1 MHAGS
6 KALISGLTTSALVA
20 GAWLAVPTAAFAGVS
35 SGAPVVINEVYGGGG
50 NAGSTYKQDFIE
62 LYNKGNAAVNLAG
75 WSVQYASATGTS
87 YATTALTGTLPA
99 GTHYVV
105 REAQGSGGT
114 TDVTSDV
121 TGTIA
126 LSGTAGKVALVNST
140 TALTCAADC
149 DGNAAVVDFVG
160 FGTTANDFAG
170 TGPAPAPSNTNS
182 VSRNAN
188 HDNTANNAADFTAG
202 APSPVACASAC
213 TTPPPPPTAVEKTI
227 AEIQGPGATSPLAG
241 STVTTKGIVT
251 AAYPTGGFKGYYIQT
266 PGTGGPV
273 DPATDTTSDGVFV
286 FQSTG
291 AFPAAVQV
299 GKYLQVTGS
308 VTEFFGETEINVAAA
323 DVVDLGAPPAP
334 VTAATTS
341 GWPTTD
347 AARES
352 LEGMLYRP
360 TGDYTVT
367 NTFGTNQ
374 YGEVGLASGTKPLI
388 QRTEVEKPGPAS
400 SSPTEADNAARAV
413 TLDDGSSI
421 NFLATSNGVLVNG
434 NLTPP
439 YISQTAPVRVGEPA
453 TFTSDVVVD
462 YRNNAWKFQ
471 PTAPVIGPDNTNSP
485 VTFTNTRTAAPNAG
499 YIGNADLKVASFNV
513 LNFFTTLGADTPG
526 CIPYKDRDGN
536 GSTVSGGCDPR
547 GAWDADDFARQQAKI
562 VKAINALGADVVGLM
577 EVENSA
583 RLGEP
588 TDEALNH
595 LVAALNADAGS
606 DVWAANPSSAELPPV
621 DQMDVINSAIIY
633 KPAKVQR
640 VGASRALGTLSSSG
654 GAFDNAREPLA
665 QIFHPV
671 AGGGNFLFVVN
682 HFKSKGSAGPWPGD
696 ADTGDGQGSS
706 TESRVRQA
714 TALRDWVPTVQAG
727 TKAVVM
733 VGDYNSYSQEDPLQ
747 VLYSAGYTDA
757 EHQFNH
763 GKYSYSF
770 SGLSGSLDH
779 VLMNADALKRA
790 TGADI
795 WNINS
800 PESVALQYSRWNYEA
815 TDFFQADPYASS
827 DHDPVV
833 LGLTAAA
840 PTKTV
845 QVLGINDFHGRI
857 QSNGVEAGA
866 GVLAGAVKQLR
877 GQYPDTVF
885 AAAGDLIGASTFE
898 SFIQHDKP
906 TLDALNAAGL
916 EVSAV
921 GNHEFDQG
929 YNDLVNRV
937 MAPYNADTNPYGG
950 AAWQYLGDN
959 VRHAD
964 DHSAALPETWIKDFS
979 GVKVGFI
986 GAVTDHL
993 NELVSPAGIAGLEI
1007 ESPVVAAN
1015 RDADKLKAQGADI
1028 VVLLVHEG
1036 ADTTALSSATDPA
1049 TDFGKIVTG
1058 ANDNIDAIVSGH
1070 THLAYNHSVTVPDWV
1085 AQGRP
1090 VTTRPVVSAGQYG
1103 YNLDQ
1108 LLFTV
1113 DSDTDKVVGLQ
1124 QNILPLVKTPAYP
1137 TDAAT
1142 QAIVD
1147 KAVSDAAVLGAKP
1160 LGQIT
1165 GPFNRA
1171 KTSAGAENRGGESTL
1186 GNLVAEVQQTAT
1198 EGATTGSAQ
1207 IAFMNPGG
1215 LRADMVGSSSSYP
1228 TTLTYKQAAN
1238 VQPFANTLVNLKLTG
1253 AQLKTA
1259 LEQQWQPAGS
1269 SRPFLR
1275 LGISEGF
1282 TYTYDPRAAAG
1293 SRITAMWLNGTAI
1306 DPAASYSVTVNSFLA
1321 AGGDNF
1327 GVFAQGTN
1335 KKDTGQ
1341 TDLQAMVDY
1350 MDKHTPV
1357 SPDYT
1362 QRSVGV
1368 MFPAGAPASYLPGDQ
1383 VSFDLSSLAF
1393 TTAADRKDSS
1403 VSVKLGNTDLGTFAV
1418 DNTVGTAV
1426 TDEYGTASVSFTL
1439 PAGVPAGQQNLTV
1452 TGAQTGTTTTV
1463 PITIDQLVTTT
1474 TTLSASAPSQFYGT
1488 ANPATLTAT
1497 VARSDGGSPAG
1508 DVRFETSTGTVLAT
1522 VPVSSG
1528 TASYQVPANTPAGTL
1543 QITATFVPSA
1553 TRGVVGSTS
1562 SALTFTVNKAVSTTA
1577 LAASAASQ
1585 TYGTTS
1591 PATLTATVTQN
1602 DGSSPAGDVRFE
1614 TSTGTVLA
1622 TVPVT
1627 SGTASYQVPATTPA
1641 GTLQIT
1647 ASFVPADSS
1656 NVAGSAS
1663 SALAFTVNKAVSTTG
1678 LTAIGGKVKGSTTKY
1693 QVAMTATVS
1702 LNTGKPAVGTVAF
1715 YLNGVLAGQAQV
1727 GADGKASFTASAAKG
1742 SVQVRAQF
1750 TPADTANHAGSTSPT
1765 LTVLVK

>member
-1 MHAGS
+1 M
-6 KALISGLTTSALVA
+6 
-20 GAWLAVPTAAFAGVS
+20 
-35 SGAPVVINEVYGGGG
+35 
-50 NAGSTYKQDFIE
+50 
-62 LYNKGNAAVNLAG
+62 
-75 WSVQYASATGTS
+75 
-87 YATTALTGTLPA
+87 
-99 GTHYVV
+99 
-105 REAQGSGGT
+105 
-114 TDVTSDV
+114 
-121 TGTIA
+121 
-126 LSGTAGKVALVNST
+126 
-140 TALTCAADC
+140 
-149 DGNAAVVDFVG
+149 
-160 FGTTANDFAG
+160 
-170 TGPAPAPSNTNS
+170 
-182 VSRNAN
+182 
-188 HDNTANNAADFTAG
+188 
-202 APSPVACASAC
+202 
-213 TTPPPPPTAVEKTI
+213 
-227 AEIQGPGATSPLAG
+227 G
-241 STVTTKGIVT
+241 STVTTTGIVT
-251 AAYPTGGFKGYYIQT
+251 AAYPDGGFKGYYLQT
-266 PGTGGPV
+266 PGTGGAL
-273 DPATDTTSDGVFV
+273 DLTSHTASDGIFV

-291 AFPAAVQV
+291 ALPAAVQV

-308 VTEFFGETEINVAAA
+308 VSEFFGLTELSVAAA
-323 DVVDLGAPPAP
+323 DVTDLGTPPAA

-341 GWPTTD
+341 SWPTTD

-360 TGDYTVT
+360 TGNYTVT
-367 NTFGTNQ
+367 NTFTTNQ
-374 YGEVGLASGTKPLI
+374 FGEVGLASGTKPLI
-388 QRTEVEKPGPAS
+388 QRTEVERPGPAS
-400 SSPTEADNAARAV
+400 ASATEADNAARAV

-421 NFLATSNGVLVNG
+421 NFLATSGGLLVNG

-439 YISQTAPVRVGEPA
+439 YISQTAPVRVGEPVA
-453 TFTSDVVVD
+453 FNSDVVVD
-462 YRNNAWKFQ
+462 FRNNVWKFQ
-471 PTAPVIGPDNTNSP
+471 PTSTVVGPDNTASP
-485 VTFTNTRTAAPNAG
+485 VSFGNTRTSAPDSA
-499 YIGNADLKVASFNV
+499 YIGTADLKVASFNV
-513 LNFFTTLGADTPG
+513 LNYFTTLGTDNSSCVPF
-526 CIPYKDRDGN
+526 KDRDGD
-536 GSTVSGGCDPR
+536 GSSVSGGCDQR
-547 GAWDADDFARQQAKI
+547 GAWDSADFARQEAKI
-562 VKAINALGADVVGLM
+562 VKAINALDADVVGLM
-577 EVENSA
+577 EIENSA
-583 RLGEP
+583 RLGEA

-595 LVAALNADAGS
+595 LVSALNADAGAGT
-606 DVWAANPSSAELPPV
+606 WAANPSSAELPPV
-621 DQMDVINSAIIY
+621 ADMDVINSAIIY
-633 KPAKVQR
+633 KPAKVAR
-640 VGASRALGTLSSSG
+640 VGASRALGTQSASG
-654 GAFDNAREPLA
+654 GAFDNAREPLG
-665 QIFHPV
+665 QVFHPV
-671 AGGGNFLFVVN
+671 AGGDDFLFVVN

-706 TESRVRQA
+706 NESRVRQA
-714 TALRDWVPTVQAG
+714 TALRDWVPTVQGAA
-727 TKAVVM
+727 KAVVM
-733 VGDYNSYSQEDPLQ
+733 VGDYNSYAQEDPLQ
-747 VLYSAGYTDA
+747 VLYDAGYTDA

-763 GKYSYSF
+763 GEYSYSF

-779 VLMNADALKRA
+779 VLMNAAALKRA

-800 PESVALQYSRWNYEA
+800 PESVALEYSRWNYTA
-815 TDFFQADPYASS
+815 TDFYQADPYASS

-833 LGLTAAA
+833 VGLTASA

-857 QSNGVEAGA
+857 QANGVEAGA

-906 TLDALNAAGL
+906 TLDALNSAGL

-964 DHSAALPETWIKDFS
+964 DHSAALPETWIKDFG
-979 GVKVGFI
+979 GVQVGFI
-986 GAVTDHL
+986 GAVTDQL
-993 NELVSPAGIAGLEI
+993 DQLVSPAGIAGLQI

-1028 VVLLVHEG
+1028 VILLVHEG
-1036 ADTTALSSATDPA
+1036 ADTTALSSATDPS
-1049 TDFGKIVTG
+1049 TPFGKIVNG
-1058 ANDNIDAIVSGH
+1058 VNDNIDAIVSGH
-1070 THLAYNHSVTVPDWV
+1070 THLAYNHSVTVPGWV
-1085 AQGRP
+1085 AEGRP

-1113 DSDTDKVVGLQ
+1113 DDSDKVVGLQ

-1137 TDAAT
+1137 TDSAT

-1147 KAVSDAAVLGAKP
+1147 KAVADAAVLGAQP

-1171 KTSAGAENRGGESTL
+1171 KLSTGAENRGGESTL

-1198 EGATTGSAQ
+1198 ESATTGSAQ

-1215 LRADMVGSSSSYP
+1215 LRADMVGSSSTYP
-1228 TTLTYKQAAN
+1228 NTLTYKQAAN
-1238 VQPFANTLVNLKLTG
+1238 VQPFANTLVNMKLTG
-1253 AQLKTA
+1253 AQIKAA
-1259 LEQQWQPAGS
+1259 LEQQWQPAGAA
-1269 SRPFLR
+1269 RPFLR
-1275 LGISEGF
+1275 LGISQGF
-1282 TYTYDPRAAAG
+1282 TYTYDPQAAAG

-1306 DPAASYSVTVNSFLA
+1306 DSAASYSVTVNSFLA

-1327 GVFAQGTN
+1327 GAFALGVN

-1341 TDLQAMVDY
+1341 TDLQAMVEY
-1350 MDKHTPV
+1350 MNSHTPV

-1368 MFPAGAPASYLPGDQ
+1368 RFPAGAPASYLPGDQ
-1383 VSFDLSSLAF
+1383 VNFNLSSLAF
-1393 TTAADRKDSS
+1393 STAPDLKDSS
-1403 VSVKLGNTDLGTFAV
+1403 VTVKLGATDLGSFAV
-1418 DNTVGTAV
+1418 DNTVGTAI
-1426 TDEYGTASVSFTL
+1426 TDEIGTASVSFTL
-1439 PAGVPAGQQNLTV
+1439 PTGLPTGSQNLTV
-1452 TGAQTGTTTTV
+1452 TGGQTGTTTTV
-1463 PITIDQLVTTT
+1463 PITIDALVTTT
-1474 TTLSASAPSQFYGT
+1474 TTLSASASSQFYGT

-1497 VARSDGGSPAG
+1497 VATSDGSAPAG
-1508 DVRFETSTGTVLAT
+1508 SVRFEAGGTVLAT
-1522 VPVSSG
+1522 VAVSAG
-1528 TASYQVPANTPAGTL
+1528 KATYQVPANTPAGTL

-1602 DGSSPAGDVRFE
+1602 DGSSPAGNVRFE

-1622 TVPVT
+1622 TVAV
-1627 SGTASYQVPATTPA
+1627 SAGKASYQVPATTPA

-1647 ASFVPADSS
+1647 ATFVPS
-1656 NVAGSAS
+1656 VPEGVIGSTS
-1663 SALAFTVNKAVSTTG
+1663 SAVTFTVNKAVSTTG
-1678 LTAIGGKVKGSTTKY
+1678 LTATASKVKGKY
-1693 QVAMTATVS
+1693 EARMTATVS

-1715 YLNGVLAGQAQV
+1715 FINGVMVAQAPV
-1727 GADGKASFTASAAKG
+1727 GADGKASV
-1742 SVQVRAQF
+1742 SVSVPKDRLQVRAQF
-1750 TPADTANHAGSTSPT
+1750 TPTDAANHLGSTSPT
-1765 LTVLVK
+1765 LTLNVA

>member
-1 MHAGS
+1 
-6 KALISGLTTSALVA
+6 
-20 GAWLAVPTAAFAGVS
+20 
-35 SGAPVVINEVYGGGG
+35 
-50 NAGSTYKQDFIE
+50 
-62 LYNKGNAAVNLAG
+62 
-75 WSVQYASATGTS
+75 
-87 YATTALTGTLPA
+87 
-99 GTHYVV
+99 
-105 REAQGSGGT
+105 
-114 TDVTSDV
+114 
-121 TGTIA
+121 
-126 LSGTAGKVALVNST
+126 
-140 TALTCAADC
+140 
-149 DGNAAVVDFVG
+149 
-160 FGTTANDFAG
+160 
-170 TGPAPAPSNTNS
+170 
-182 VSRNAN
+182 
-188 HDNTANNAADFTAG
+188 
-202 APSPVACASAC
+202 
-213 TTPPPPPTAVEKTI
+213 
-227 AEIQGPGATSPLAG
+227 
-241 STVTTKGIVT
+241 
-251 AAYPTGGFKGYYIQT
+251 
-266 PGTGGPV
+266 
-273 DPATDTTSDGVFV
+273 
-286 FQSTG
+286 
-291 AFPAAVQV
+291 
-299 GKYLQVTGS
+299 
-308 VTEFFGETEINVAAA
+308 
-323 DVVDLGAPPAP
+323 
-334 VTAATTS
+334 
-341 GWPTTD
+341 
-347 AARES
+347 
-352 LEGMLYRP
+352 
-360 TGDYTVT
+360 
-367 NTFGTNQ
+367 
-374 YGEVGLASGTKPLI
+374 
-388 QRTEVEKPGPAS
+388 
-400 SSPTEADNAARAV
+400 
-413 TLDDGSSI
+413 
-421 NFLATSNGVLVNG
+421 
-434 NLTPP
+434 
-439 YISQTAPVRVGEPA
+439 
-453 TFTSDVVVD
+453 
-462 YRNNAWKFQ
+462 
-471 PTAPVIGPDNTNSP
+471 
-485 VTFTNTRTAAPNAG
+485 
-499 YIGNADLKVASFNV
+499 
-513 LNFFTTLGADTPG
+513 
-526 CIPYKDRDGN
+526 
-536 GSTVSGGCDPR
+536 
-547 GAWDADDFARQQAKI
+547 
-562 VKAINALGADVVGLM
+562 M

-588 TDEALNH
+588 TDEALNT

-606 DVWAANPSSAELPPV
+606 TVWAANPSSAELPPV

-633 KPAKVQR
+633 KPAKVSR
-640 VGASRALGTLSSSG
+640 VGASRALGTQSTTG

-665 QIFHPV
+665 QVFHPV
-671 AGGGNFLFVVN
+671 AGGDDFLFVVN

-714 TALRDWVPTVQAG
+714 TALRDWIPTVQADTG

-733 VGDYNSYSQEDPLQ
+733 VGDYNSYAQEDPLQ

-763 GKYSYSF
+763 GEYSYSF

-779 VLMNADALKRA
+779 VLMNAAALKRA

-800 PESVALQYSRWNYEA
+800 PESVALEYSRWNYTA
-815 TDFFQADPYASS
+815 TDFYQADPYASS

-833 LGLTAAA
+833 VGLSATA

-857 QSNGVEAGA
+857 QANGVEAGA

-964 DHSAALPETWIKDFS
+964 DHSPALPETWTKDFD

-993 NELVSPAGIAGLEI
+993 NELVSPAGIAGLQI

-1036 ADTTALSSATDPA
+1036 AETTALSSATDPN

-1070 THLAYNHSVTVPDWV
+1070 THLAYNHSVTVPGWV
-1085 AQGRP
+1085 AAGRP

-1113 DSDTDKVVGLQ
+1113 DPDTDKVVGLQ

-1147 KAVSDAAVLGAKP
+1147 KAVADAAVLGAQP

-1186 GNLVAEVQQTAT
+1186 GNLVAEVQKTAT
-1198 EGATTGSAQ
+1198 SSATTGSAQ

-1215 LRADMVGSSSSYP
+1215 LRADMVGSSSTYP
-1228 TTLTYKQAAN
+1228 NTLTYKQAAN
-1238 VQPFANTLVNLKLTG
+1238 VQPFANTLVNMKLTG
-1253 AQLKTA
+1253 AQIKTA

-1275 LGISEGF
+1275 LGISKGF

-1327 GVFAQGTN
+1327 FVLAQGTN

-1350 MDKHTPV
+1350 MNSHTPV

-1383 VSFDLSSLAF
+1383 VNFDLSSLAF
-1393 TTAADRKDSS
+1393 STAPDLKDSS
-1403 VSVKLGNTDLGTFAV
+1403 VSVSLGNTQLGTFAV
-1418 DNTVGTAV
+1418 DNTLGTAI

-1439 PAGVPAGQQNLTV
+1439 PTGLPTGQQKLTV

-1463 PITIDQLVTTT
+1463 PITVDPLVTTT
-1474 TTLSASAPSQFYGT
+1474 TVLSASAASQTYGT
-1488 ANPATLTAT
+1488 ASPATLTAT
-1497 VARSDGGSPAG
+1497 VATSDGSAPAG
-1508 DVRFETSTGTVLAT
+1508 SVRFQTTGGTVLAT
-1522 VPVSSG
+1522 VPVSAG
-1528 TASYQVPANTPAGTL
+1528 KATYQVPATTPAGTL

-1562 SALTFTVNKAVSTTA
+1562 AAVT
-1577 LAASAASQ
+1577 
-1585 TYGTTS
+1585 
-1591 PATLTATVTQN
+1591 
-1602 DGSSPAGDVRFE
+1602 
-1614 TSTGTVLA
+1614 
-1622 TVPVT
+1622 
-1627 SGTASYQVPATTPA
+1627 
-1641 GTLQIT
+1641 
-1647 ASFVPADSS
+1647 
-1656 NVAGSAS
+1656 
-1663 SALAFTVNKAVSTTG
+1663 FTVNKAVSTTG
-1678 LTAIGGKVKGSTTKY
+1678 LTATSDHVHGNQYSVS
-1693 QVAMTATVS
+1693 MTATVS
-1702 LNTGKPAVGTVAF
+1702 LNNGKVAVGSVAF
-1715 YLNGVLAGQAQV
+1715 YLNGTMVGQAPV
-1727 GADGKASFTASAAKG
+1727 GSNGVASITVSAAKG
-1742 SVQVRAQF
+1742 KGQQVRAQF
-1750 TPADTANHAGSTSPT
+1750 TPADAANHLGSTSPT
-1765 LTVLVK
+1765 LTIDVK

>member
-1 MHAGS
+1 MRAGN

-20 GAWLAVPTAAFAGVS
+20 GAWLAVPTAAWAGAS
-35 SGAPVVINEVYGGGG
+35 AGAPVVINEVYGGGG
-50 NAGSTYKQDFIE
+50 NTGATYKQDFIE
-62 LYNKGNAAVNLAG
+62 LYNKSNSAVNLAG

-87 YATTALTGTLPA
+87 WATTALTGTLPA
-99 GTHYVV
+99 GSHYVV
-105 REAQGSGGT
+105 REAQGAGGT
-114 TDVTSDV
+114 TDVPSDV

-126 LSGTAGKVALVNST
+126 MSGTAGKVALVNST
-140 TALTCAADC
+140 SALTCGADC

-170 TGPAPAPSNTNS
+170 TGPTPAPSNTNS
-182 VSRNAN
+182 VSRNAS

-202 APSPVACASAC
+202 APSPVACGTAC
-213 TTPPPPPTAVEKTI
+213 TTVTPPPPTTDKTI
-227 AEIQGPGATSPLAG
+227 AEIQGPGAASPLVN
-241 STVTTKGIVT
+241 STVTTKGVVT

-273 DPATDTTSDGVFV
+273 DPATDTTSDGIFV

-291 AFPAAVQV
+291 AFPAAVQI
-299 GKYLQVTGS
+299 GKYVQVTGS
-308 VTEFFGETEINVAAA
+308 VTEFFGMTELNVAAA

-360 TGDYTVT
+360 TGAFTVT
-367 NTFGTNQ
+367 NTFTTNQ
-374 YGEVGLASGTKPLI
+374 FGEVGLASGTKPLI

-400 SSPTEADNAARAV
+400 SSATQADNAARAV

-421 NFLATSNGVLVNG
+421 NFLATSGGVLVNG

-439 YISQTAPVRVGEPA
+439 YISQSAPVRVGEPV
-453 TFTSDVVVD
+453 TFTSDVIVD
-462 YRNNAWKFQ
+462 WRNSAWKFQ
-471 PTAPVIGPDNTNSP
+471 PTTTVTGPDNANSP
-485 VTFTNTRTAAPNAG
+485 ATFANTRTAAPDEAL
-499 YIGNADLKVASFNV
+499 IGKADLKLASFNV
-513 LNFFTTLGADTPG
+513 LNYFTTLGTDSSSCTAF
-526 CIPYKDRDGN
+526 KDRDGD
-536 GSTVSGGCDPR
+536 GSTVSGGCDQR
-547 GAWDADDFARQQAKI
+547 GAWDSADFGRQQAKI
-562 VKAINALGADVVGLM
+562 VKAINALDADVIGLM
-577 EVENSA
+577 EIENSA
-583 RLGEP
+583 RLGE
-588 TDEALNH
+588 TADEALNS
-595 LVAALNADAGS
+595 LVAALNADAGAGT
-606 DVWAANPSSAELPPV
+606 WAANPSSAELPPV
-621 DQMDVINSAIIY
+621 SEMDVITNAIIY
-633 KPAKVQR
+633 KPAAVQR
-640 VGASRALGTLSSSG
+640 VGASRALGTQSASG
-654 GAFDNAREPLA
+654 GAFDNAREPVA
-665 QIFHPV
+665 QVFHPV
-671 AGGGNFLFVVN
+671 AGGDNFLFVVN

-696 ADTGDGQGSS
+696 ADSGDGQGSS
-706 TESRVRQA
+706 NESRVRQA

-733 VGDYNSYSQEDPLQ
+733 VGDYNAYAKEDPLQ
-747 VLYSAGYTDA
+747 VLYDAGYTDV
-757 EHQFNH
+757 EQQYNH
-763 GKYSYSF
+763 GEYSYSF

-779 VLMNADALKRA
+779 ILVNSSALKRS

-800 PESVALQYSRWNYEA
+800 GESIALEYSRWNYHA
-815 TDFFQADPYASS
+815 TDFYQADPYASS

-833 LGLTAAA
+833 LGLTASA

-857 QSNGVEAGA
+857 QANGVEAGA

-877 GQYPDTVF
+877 TQYPDTVF

-906 TLDALNAAGL
+906 TLDALNSAGL

-929 YNDLVNRV
+929 YDDLINRV
-937 MAPYNADTNPYGG
+937 MAPYNAETNPYGG
-950 AAWQYLGDN
+950 AAWEYLGAN
-959 VRHAD
+959 VRHAE
-964 DHSAALPETWIKDFS
+964 DHSAALPETWIKDLG
-979 GVKVGFI
+979 GVQVGFI

-993 NELVSPAGIAGLEI
+993 SELVSPAGIAGLEI

-1015 RDADKLKAQGADI
+1015 RHANELKAQGADI

-1036 ADTTALSSATDPA
+1036 AETTALSSATDPK

-1058 ANDNIDAIVSGH
+1058 VNDNVDAIVSGH
-1070 THLAYNHSVTVPDWV
+1070 THLAYNHSVTVPGWV
-1085 AQGRP
+1085 ADGRP

-1113 DSDTDKVVGLQ
+1113 DSDTEKVVGLQ

-1137 TDAAT
+1137 TDAPT
-1142 QAIVD
+1142 QAIVN
-1147 KAVSDAAVLGAKP
+1147 KAVADAAVLGAQP

-1171 KTSAGAENRGGESTL
+1171 KTSTGGENRGGESTL

-1198 EGATTGSAQ
+1198 ESATTGSAQ

-1215 LRADMVGSSSSYP
+1215 LRADMVGSSSTYP

-1238 VQPFANTLVNLKLTG
+1238 VQPFANTLVNMKLTG

-1327 GVFAQGTN
+1327 GVFAQGVN

-1350 MDKHTPV
+1350 MDAHTPV

-1368 MFPAGAPASYLPGDQ
+1368 MFPAGAPASYYPGDT
-1383 VSFDLSSLAF
+1383 VSFTLSSLAF
-1393 TTAADRKDSS
+1393 STAADRKDTS
-1403 VSVKLGNTDLGTFAV
+1403 VTVSLGSTDLGTFAV
-1418 DNTVGTAV
+1418 DNTLGTAV
-1426 TDEYGTASVSFTL
+1426 TDEYGTATVSFTL

-1463 PITIDQLVTTT
+1463 PVTVNQLVTTT
-1474 TTLSASAPSQFYGT
+1474 TALTASAASQTYGT
-1488 ANPATLTAT
+1488 STPATLTAT
-1497 VARSDGGSPAG
+1497 VAQSDGGAPSG
-1508 DVRFETSTGTVLAT
+1508 SVRFETSGGTVLAT

-1528 TASYQVPANTPAGTL
+1528 TASYQVPATTPAGTL
-1543 QITATFVPSA
+1543 QVTATFVPDA
-1553 TRGVVGSTS
+1553 AKGVVGSTS
-1562 SALTFTVNKAVSTTA
+1562 SAV
-1577 LAASAASQ
+1577 Q
-1585 TYGTTS
+1585 
-1591 PATLTATVTQN
+1591 
-1602 DGSSPAGDVRFE
+1602 
-1614 TSTGTVLA
+1614 
-1622 TVPVT
+1622 
-1627 SGTASYQVPATTPA
+1627 
-1641 GTLQIT
+1641 
-1647 ASFVPADSS
+1647 
-1656 NVAGSAS
+1656 
-1663 SALAFTVNKAVSTTG
+1663 FTVNKAVSTTG
-1678 LTAIGGKVKGSTTKY
+1678 LTASSAKLKGNKY
-1693 QVAMTATVS
+1693 EVSMTAAVS
-1702 LNTGKPAVGTVAF
+1702 LNTGKPAVGSVAF
-1715 YLNGVLAGQAQV
+1715 YLNGALVAQAQV
-1727 GADGKASFTASAAKG
+1727 GANGTASTTVPASKG
-1742 SVQVRAQF
+1742 QAQVRAQF
-1750 TPADTANHAGSTSPT
+1750 TPADPANHLGSTSPT
-1765 LTVLVK
+1765 VTVNVK

>member
-1 MHAGS
+1 MRARN

-20 GAWLAVPTAAFAGVS
+20 GTWLAVPTSAWAGAS
-35 SGAPVVINEVYGGGG
+35 SSAPVVINEVYGGGG
-50 NAGSTYKQDFIE
+50 NTGATYKQDFVE
-62 LYNKGNAAVNLAG
+62 LYNRSASAVNLAG

-87 YATTALTGTLPA
+87 WASTALTGTLPA
-99 GTHYVV
+99 GGSYVV
-105 REAQGSGGT
+105 RESQGAGGT
-114 TDVTSDV
+114 TDVPSDV

-126 LSGTAGKVALVNST
+126 MSGTAGKVALVNST
-140 TALTCAADC
+140 SALSCGADC

-170 TGPAPAPSNTNS
+170 TGPTPAPSNTNS
-182 VSRNAN
+182 VSRNAS

-202 APSPVACASAC
+202 APSPVACGSAC
-213 TTPPPPPTAVEKTI
+213 TTVTPPPTTEKTI
-227 AEIQGPGATSPLAG
+227 AEIQGPGATSPLVG

-273 DPATDTTSDGVFV
+273 DPATDTTSDGIFV
-286 FQSTG
+286 FQS
-291 AFPAAVQV
+291 ADALPAAVQI
-299 GKYLQVTGS
+299 GKYLQVTGAVS
-308 VTEFFGETEINVAAA
+308 EFFGMTELSVAAA
-323 DVVDLGAPPAP
+323 DVTDLGTPPAA

-341 GWPTTD
+341 SWPKTD
-347 AARES
+347 AQRES

-360 TGDYTVT
+360 TGSYTVT
-367 NTFGTNQ
+367 NTFTTNQ
-374 YGEVGLASGTKPLI
+374 FGEVGLASGTKPLI
-388 QRTEVEKPGPAS
+388 QRTEVEKPGPAAS
-400 SSPTEADNAARAV
+400 SATEADNAARAV
-413 TLDDGSSI
+413 TLDDGSST
-421 NFLATSNGVLVNG
+421 NFLATSGGLLVNG

-439 YISQTAPVRVGEPA
+439 YVSQTAPVRVGEPVA
-453 TFTSDVVVD
+453 FNSDVIVD
-462 YRNNAWKFQ
+462 FRNNVWKFQ
-471 PTAPVIGPDNTNSP
+471 PTSTVVGPANSTSP
-485 VTFTNTRTAAPNAG
+485 VSFGNTRTTAPDSAF
-499 YIGNADLKVASFNV
+499 IGTADLKVASFNV
-513 LNFFTTLGADTPG
+513 LNYFTTLGTDSSSCAAF
-526 CIPYKDRDGN
+526 KDRDGD
-536 GSTVSGGCDPR
+536 GSTVSGGCDQR
-547 GAWDADDFARQQAKI
+547 GAWDSADFARQEAKI

-577 EVENSA
+577 EIENSA
-583 RLGEP
+583 RLGEA

-606 DVWAANPSSAELPPV
+606 NVWAANPSSAELPSV

-633 KPAKVQR
+633 KPAAVQR
-640 VGASRALGTLSSSG
+640 VGASRALGTQSSAG

-665 QIFHPV
+665 QVFHPV
-671 AGGGNFLFVVN
+671 AGGDDFLFVVN

-706 TESRVRQA
+706 NESRVRQA
-714 TALRDWVPTVQAG
+714 TALRDWIPTVQG
-727 TKAVVM
+727 STKAVVM
-733 VGDYNSYSQEDPLQ
+733 VGDYNSYGKEDPLQ
-747 VLYSAGYTDA
+747 VLFDAGYTDV
-757 EHQFNH
+757 EQQFNH
-763 GKYSYSF
+763 GEYSYSF

-779 VLMNADALKRA
+779 ILVNSSALKRA

-800 PESVALQYSRWNYEA
+800 GESIALEYSRWNYHA
-815 TDFFQADPYASS
+815 TDFYQPDPYASS

-833 LGLTAAA
+833 LGLTANA
-840 PTKTV
+840 PTQTV

-857 QSNGVEAGA
+857 QANGVEAGA

-898 SFIQHDKP
+898 SFIAHDKP
-906 TLDALNAAGL
+906 TLDALNSAGL

-950 AAWQYLGDN
+950 AAWQYLGAN

-964 DHSAALPETWIKDFS
+964 DHSAALPETWIKDFG
-979 GVKVGFI
+979 GVQVGFI

-993 NELVSPAGIAGLEI
+993 GELVSPAGIAGLEI

-1015 RDADKLKAQGADI
+1015 RHANELKAQGADI

-1036 ADTTALSSATDPA
+1036 AETTALSAATDPA

-1058 ANDNIDAIVSGH
+1058 VNDNIDAIVSGH
-1070 THLAYNHSVTVPDWV
+1070 THLSYNHSVTVPGWV

-1113 DSDTDKVVGLQ
+1113 DPDTDKVVGLQ

-1137 TDAAT
+1137 TDAPT

-1147 KAVSDAAVLGAKP
+1147 KAVADAAVLGAQP

-1165 GPFNRA
+1165 APFNRA

-1186 GNLVAEVQQTAT
+1186 GNLVAEVQKTAT
-1198 EGATTGSAQ
+1198 ASATTGSAQ

-1215 LRADMVGSSSSYP
+1215 LRADMLGSSSTYP

-1238 VQPFANTLVNLKLTG
+1238 VQPFANTLVNEKLTG
-1253 AQLKTA
+1253 AQIKAA

-1269 SRPFLR
+1269 ARPFLR
-1275 LGISEGF
+1275 LGISKGF

-1293 SRITAMWLNGTAI
+1293 NRITAMWLNGTPI

-1327 GVFAQGTN
+1327 GALGQGTN

-1350 MDKHTPV
+1350 MNSHTPV

-1368 MFPAGAPASYLPGDQ
+1368 MFPAGAPASYYPGEQ
-1383 VSFDLSSLAF
+1383 VSFNLSSLAF
-1393 TTAADRKDSS
+1393 STAADLKDSS
-1403 VSVKLGNTDLGTFAV
+1403 VKVSLGSTPLGTFGV
-1418 DNTVGTAV
+1418 DNALDTVI
-1426 TDEYGTASVSFTL
+1426 TDEHGTASVSFIL
-1439 PAGVPAGQQNLTV
+1439 PNGLPTGLQNLTV
-1452 TGAQTGTTTTV
+1452 TGDLTGTTTTV
-1463 PITIDQLVTTT
+1463 PITINPLVTST
-1474 TTLSASAPSQFYGT
+1474 TTLTASPASQTYGT
-1488 ANPATLTAT
+1488 SSPATLTAT
-1497 VARSDGGSPAG
+1497 VATSDGSSPAG
-1508 DVRFETSTGTVLAT
+1508 SVRFETSTGTVLAT

-1528 TASYQVPANTPAGTL
+1528 KAAYQVPASTPAGTL

-1562 SALTFTVNKAVSTTA
+1562 SV
-1577 LAASAASQ
+1577 
-1585 TYGTTS
+1585 
-1591 PATLTATVTQN
+1591 
-1602 DGSSPAGDVRFE
+1602 
-1614 TSTGTVLA
+1614 
-1622 TVPVT
+1622 
-1627 SGTASYQVPATTPA
+1627 
-1641 GTLQIT
+1641 
-1647 ASFVPADSS
+1647 
-1656 NVAGSAS
+1656 
-1663 SALAFTVNKAVSTTG
+1663 LAFTVNKAVSTTG
-1678 LTAIGGKVKGSTTKY
+1678 LTATSSKVKGKY
-1693 QVAMTATVS
+1693 EARMTATVS

-1715 YLNGVLAGQAQV
+1715 YINGVMVAQAPV
-1727 GADGKASFTASAAKG
+1727 GADGKASVSASVPKERL
-1742 SVQVRAQF
+1742 QLRAQF
-1750 TPADTANHAGSTSPT
+1750 TPTDTANHLGSTSPT
-1765 LTVLVK
+1765 VTLNVA

>member
-1 MHAGS
+1 
-6 KALISGLTTSALVA
+6 LISGLTTSALVV
-20 GAWLAVPTAAFAGVS
+20 GGWLAVSTPAWAGAS

-50 NAGSTYKQDFIE
+50 NTGATYKQDFIE
-62 LYNKGNAAVNLAG
+62 LYNRSGSAVNLAG

-87 YATTALTGTLPA
+87 WATTALTGTLPA
-99 GTHYVV
+99 GTSYVV
-105 REAQGSGGT
+105 RESQGTGGT
-114 TDVTSDV
+114 TDVPSDV

-140 TALTCAADC
+140 SALSCAADC

-170 TGPAPAPSNTNS
+170 TGPTPAPSNTNS
-182 VSRNAN
+182 VSRNAS

-202 APSPVACASAC
+202 APSPVACGTAC
-213 TTPPPPPTAVEKTI
+213 TNTPPPPSDKTI
-227 AEIQGPGATSPLAG
+227 AEIQGTGATSPLVG

-251 AAYPTGGFKGYYIQT
+251 AAYPTGGFKGYYLQT
-266 PGTGGPV
+266 PGTGGSV
-273 DPATDTTSDGVFV
+273 DLASHTASDGIFV

-308 VTEFFGETEINVAAA
+308 VSEFFGLTELSVAAA
-323 DVVDLGAPPAP
+323 DVTDLGTPPAG

-341 GWPTTD
+341 SWPATD

-360 TGDYTVT
+360 TGAYTVT
-367 NTFGTNQ
+367 NTFTTNQ
-374 YGEVGLASGTKPLI
+374 FGEVGLASGTKPLI
-388 QRTEVEKPGPAS
+388 QRTEVEKPGPAAAS
-400 SSPTEADNAARAV
+400 ATEADNAARAV
-413 TLDDGSSI
+413 TLDDGAST
-421 NFLATSNGVLVNG
+421 NFLATSGGLLVNG
-434 NLTPP
+434 DLTPP
-439 YISQTAPVRVGEPA
+439 YISQTAPVRVGEPV
-453 TFTSDVVVD
+453 TFTGDVVVD
-462 YRNNAWKFQ
+462 FRNNIWKFQ
-471 PTAPVIGPDNTNSP
+471 PTAPVIGPANSNSP
-485 VTFTNTRTAAPNAG
+485 VTFANTRTAAPDSG

-513 LNFFTTLGADTPG
+513 LNYFTTLGADTPG
-526 CIPYKDRDGN
+526 CTSFKDRDGN
-536 GSTVSGGCDPR
+536 GSTVNSGCDPR
-547 GAWDADDFARQQAKI
+547 GAWDADDLARQQAKI

-588 TDEALNH
+588 TDEALNT
-595 LVAALNADAGS
+595 LVSALNADAGAGT
-606 DVWAANPSSAELPPV
+606 WAANPSSAELPPV
-621 DQMDVINSAIIY
+621 AEMDVINSAIIY
-633 KPAKVQR
+633 KPAKVAR
-640 VGASRALGTLSSSG
+640 VGASRALGTQSSAG
-654 GAFDNAREPLA
+654 GAFDNAREPLG
-665 QIFHPV
+665 QVFHPV
-671 AGGGNFLFVVN
+671 AGGDDFLFVVN

-696 ADTGDGQGSS
+696 ADTGDGQGAS

-714 TALRDWVPTVQAG
+714 AALRDWIPTVQAG

-733 VGDYNSYSQEDPLQ
+733 VGDYNSYAQEDPLQ
-747 VLYSAGYTDA
+747 VLYDAGYTDA

-763 GKYSYSF
+763 GEYSYSF

-779 VLMNADALKRA
+779 VLMNAAALKRA

-800 PESVALQYSRWNYEA
+800 PESVALEYSRWNYTA
-815 TDFFQADPYASS
+815 TDFYQADPYASS

-833 LGLTAAA
+833 VGLTASA
-840 PTKTV
+840 PTQTV

-857 QSNGVEAGA
+857 QANGVEAGA

-906 TLDALNAAGL
+906 TIDALNAAGL

-929 YNDLVNRV
+929 YNDVVNRV

-964 DHSAALPETWIKDFS
+964 DHSPALPETWTKDF
-979 GVKVGFI
+979 GGIKVGFI

-993 NELVSPAGIAGLEI
+993 GELVSPAGLAGLQI

-1015 RDADKLKAQGADI
+1015 RDADKLKAAGADI

-1036 ADTTALSSATDPA
+1036 ADTTALSSATDPN
-1049 TDFGKIVTG
+1049 TDFGKIVDG

-1085 AQGRP
+1085 AEGRA

-1103 YNLDQ
+1103 YNLNQ

-1113 DSDTDKVVGLQ
+1113 DPDTDKVVGLQ

-1147 KAVSDAAVLGAKP
+1147 KAVSDAAVLGAQP
-1160 LGQIT
+1160 LGQIAA
-1165 GPFNRA
+1165 PFNRA
-1171 KTSAGAENRGGESTL
+1171 KTSAGTENRGGESTL
-1186 GNLVAEVQQTAT
+1186 GNLVAEVQKSAT
-1198 EGATTGSAQ
+1198 SSPTTGSAQ

-1238 VQPFANTLVNLKLTG
+1238 VQPFANTLVNMRLTG
-1253 AQLKTA
+1253 AQIKTA

-1275 LGISEGF
+1275 LGISKGF
-1282 TYTYDPRAAAG
+1282 TYTYDARAAAG

-1327 GVFAQGTN
+1327 FVLGQGTN

-1350 MDKHTPV
+1350 VGTHSPV
-1357 SPDYT
+1357 APDYT

-1368 MFPAGAPASYLPGDQ
+1368 MFPAGAPASYFPGQQ
-1383 VSFDLSSLAF
+1383 VNFDLSSLAF
-1393 TTAADRKDSS
+1393 STAADLKDSS
-1403 VSVKLGNTDLGTFAV
+1403 VAVSLGSTPLGTFGV
-1418 DNTVGTAV
+1418 DNTVGTAI
-1426 TDEYGTASVSFTL
+1426 TDEYGTASVSLTL

-1452 TGAQTGTTTTV
+1452 TGVQTGTTTTV
-1463 PITIDQLVTTT
+1463 PITVSQPVNTT
-1474 TTLSASAPSQFYGT
+1474 TTLSVSAPSQTYGT
-1488 ANPATLTAT
+1488 SSPRTLTAT
-1497 VARSDGGSPAG
+1497 VTRSDGAAADGM
-1508 DVRFETSTGTVLAT
+1508 VRFESSGTVLAI
-1522 VPVSSG
+1522 VAVSSG
-1528 TASYQVPANTPAGTL
+1528 QASYQLPSTLSAGTL
-1543 QITATFVPSA
+1543 QLTATFVPSTA
-1553 TRGVVGSTS
+1553 YGVLGSTS
-1562 SALTFTVNKAVSTTA
+1562 AVLQFTVNKAVSTTA
-1577 LAASAASQ
+1577 L
-1585 TYGTTS
+1585 
-1591 PATLTATVTQN
+1591 
-1602 DGSSPAGDVRFE
+1602 
-1614 TSTGTVLA
+1614 
-1622 TVPVT
+1622 
-1627 SGTASYQVPATTPA
+1627 
-1641 GTLQIT
+1641 
-1647 ASFVPADSS
+1647 
-1656 NVAGSAS
+1656 
-1663 SALAFTVNKAVSTTG
+1663 
-1678 LTAIGGKVKGSTTKY
+1678 TAIGGKVKGSNTKY
-1693 QVAMTATVS
+1693 QVQLTATVS
-1702 LNTGKPAVGTVAF
+1702 LDNGRTAVGTVAF
-1715 YLNGVLAGQAQV
+1715 YLNGVVVAQVQV
-1727 GADGKASFTASAAKG
+1727 GANGQASATAPAAKG
-1742 SVQVRAQF
+1742 QAQVRAQF
-1750 TPADTANHAGSTSPT
+1750 TPIDTANHLGSTSPT
-1765 LTVLVK
+1765 LTVSVK

>member
-1 MHAGS
+1 MRARG
-6 KALISGLTTSALVA
+6 KAFISGLTTSVLVA
-20 GAWLAVPTAAFAGVS
+20 GTWLAVPTSAWAGAS

-50 NAGSTYKQDFIE
+50 NTGATYKQDFIE
-62 LYNKGNAAVNLAG
+62 LYNKSGSAVNLAG

-87 YATTALTGTLPA
+87 WAATALTGTLPA
-99 GTHYVV
+99 GTYYIV
-105 REAQGSGGT
+105 RESQGAGGT
-114 TDVTSDV
+114 TDVPSDV

-126 LSGTAGKVALVNST
+126 MSGTAGKVALVNST
-140 TALTCAADC
+140 SALTCGADC

-160 FGTTANDFAG
+160 FGSTANDFAG
-170 TGPAPAPSNTNS
+170 TGPTPAPSNTNS
-182 VSRNAN
+182 VSRNAS

-202 APSPVACASAC
+202 APSPVACGTAC
-213 TTPPPPPTAVEKTI
+213 TTVTPPPTTEKTI
-227 AEIQGPGATSPLAG
+227 AEIQGPGASSPLVG

-251 AAYPTGGFKGYYIQT
+251 AAYPAGGFKGYYLQT

-273 DPATDTTSDGVFV
+273 DPATDTTSDGIFV

-308 VTEFFGETEINVAAA
+308 VTEFFGMTELNVAAA
-323 DVVDLGAPPAP
+323 DVVDLGAPPAA

-360 TGDYTVT
+360 TGAFTVT
-367 NTFGTNQ
+367 NTFSTNQ
-374 YGEVGLASGTKPLI
+374 FGEVGLASGTKPLI
-388 QRTEVEKPGPAS
+388 QRTEVEKPGPAA

-413 TLDDGSSI
+413 TLDDGSST
-421 NFLATSNGVLVNG
+421 NFLATSGGLLVNG

-439 YISQTAPVRVGEPA
+439 YVSQSAPVRVGEPV
-453 TFTSDVVVD
+453 TFTSDVIVD
-462 YRNNAWKFQ
+462 WRNSAWKFQ
-471 PTAPVIGPDNTNSP
+471 PTSTVIGPDNTSSP
-485 VTFTNTRTAAPNAG
+485 VTFGNTRTAAPDDAL
-499 YIGNADLKVASFNV
+499 IGNADLKVASFNV
-513 LNFFTTLGADTPG
+513 LNYFTTLGTDNSSCTAF
-526 CIPYKDRDGN
+526 KDRDGD
-536 GSTVSGGCDPR
+536 GSTVSGGCDQR
-547 GAWDADDFARQQAKI
+547 GAWDSADLARQQAKI
-562 VKAINALGADVVGLM
+562 VKAINALDADVVGLM

-583 RLGEP
+583 RLGEA
-588 TDEALNH
+588 TDEALNT
-595 LVAALNADAGS
+595 LVAALNADAGAGT
-606 DVWAANPSSAELPPV
+606 WAANPSSAELPAV
-621 DQMDVINSAIIY
+621 SEMDVINSAIIY
-633 KPAKVQR
+633 KPAAVKR
-640 VGASRALGTLSSSG
+640 IGPSRALGTQSSSG
-654 GAFDNAREPLA
+654 GAFDNAREPVA
-665 QIFHPV
+665 QVFAPV

-706 TESRVRQA
+706 NESRVRQA
-714 TALRDWVPTVQAG
+714 TALRDWVPTVLAATG

-733 VGDYNSYSQEDPLQ
+733 AGDYNSYAKEDPLQ
-747 VLYSAGYTDA
+747 VLYDAGYADA
-757 EHQFNH
+757 EQKFPH
-763 GKYSYSF
+763 GEYSYSF

-779 VLMNADALKRA
+779 ILINADASKRA

-800 PESVALQYSRWNYEA
+800 GESVALEYSRWNYTA
-815 TDFFQADPYASS
+815 TDFYQADPYRSS

-833 LGLTAAA
+833 LGLTASA

-857 QSNGVEAGA
+857 QANGVEAGA

-877 GQYPDTVF
+877 TQYPETVF

-898 SFIQHDKP
+898 SFIAHDKP
-906 TLDALNAAGL
+906 TLDALNSAGL

-950 AAWQYLGDN
+950 AAWQYIGDN
-959 VRHAD
+959 VRHAE
-964 DHSAALPETWIKDFS
+964 DHSAALPETWIKDFG
-979 GVKVGFI
+979 GVQVGFI
-986 GAVTDHL
+986 GAVTEHL
-993 NELVSPAGIAGLEI
+993 SELVSPAGIAGLEI
-1007 ESPVVAAN
+1007 EPVVTAAN

-1028 VVLLVHEG
+1028 IVLLVHEG
-1036 ADTTALSSATDPA
+1036 AETTALSSATDPA

-1058 ANDNIDAIVSGH
+1058 VNDNIDAIVSGH
-1070 THLAYNHSVTVPDWV
+1070 THLAYNHSVTVPGWV
-1085 AQGRP
+1085 SQGRP

-1137 TDAAT
+1137 TDAPT

-1147 KAVSDAAVLGAKP
+1147 KAVADAAVLGAQP

-1171 KTSAGAENRGGESTL
+1171 KTSTGAENRGGESTL

-1198 EGATTGSAQ
+1198 EGANTGSAQ

-1215 LRADMVGSSSSYP
+1215 LRADMVGSSSTYP

-1275 LGISEGF
+1275 LGMSEGF
-1282 TYTYDPRAAAG
+1282 TYTYDARAAAG
-1293 SRITAMWLNGTAI
+1293 SRITAMWLNGTRI

-1350 MDKHTPV
+1350 MDAHTPV
-1357 SPDYT
+1357 SPNYT

-1368 MFPAGAPASYLPGDQ
+1368 MFPAGAPASYYPGDQ

-1393 TTAADRKDSS
+1393 STAADRKDSS
-1403 VSVKLGNTDLGTFAV
+1403 VTVSLGNTQLGTFAV
-1418 DNTVGTAV
+1418 NNALGTAI

-1452 TGAQTGTTTTV
+1452 SGADTGTTTTV
-1463 PITIDQLVTTT
+1463 PITISQLVSTT
-1474 TTLSASAPSQFYGT
+1474 TTLT
-1488 ANPATLTAT
+1488 
-1497 VARSDGGSPAG
+1497 
-1508 DVRFETSTGTVLAT
+1508 
-1522 VPVSSG
+1522 
-1528 TASYQVPANTPAGTL
+1528 
-1543 QITATFVPSA
+1543 
-1553 TRGVVGSTS
+1553 
-1562 SALTFTVNKAVSTTA
+1562 
-1577 LAASAASQ
+1577 ASAASQ
-1585 TYGTTS
+1585 TYGTST
-1591 PATLTATVTQN
+1591 PATLTATVAQS
-1602 DGSSPAGDVRFE
+1602 DGGAPSGSVRFE
-1614 TSTGTVLA
+1614 TSGGTVLA
-1622 TVPVT
+1622 TVAVS
-1627 SGTASYQVPATTPA
+1627 SGQASYQVPATTPA

-1647 ASFVPADSS
+1647 ATFVPSAAH
-1656 NVAGSAS
+1656 VVGST
-1663 SALAFTVNKAVSTTG
+1663 SAVLQFTVNKAVSTTG
-1678 LTAIGGKVKGSTTKY
+1678 LTATASKVKGSNKY
-1693 QVAMTATVS
+1693 QMQMTATVS

-1715 YLNGVLAGQAQV
+1715 YLNGVVVAQAQV
-1727 GADGKASFTASAAKG
+1727 GANGKASATVPTPAER
-1742 SVQVRAQF
+1742 VQVRAQF
-1750 TPADTANHAGSTSPT
+1750 TPTDTANHLGSTSPT
-1765 LTVLVK
+1765 LTVNVK

>member
-1 MHAGS
+1 M
-6 KALISGLTTSALVA
+6 
-20 GAWLAVPTAAFAGVS
+20 
-35 SGAPVVINEVYGGGG
+35 
-50 NAGSTYKQDFIE
+50 
-62 LYNKGNAAVNLAG
+62 
-75 WSVQYASATGTS
+75 
-87 YATTALTGTLPA
+87 
-99 GTHYVV
+99 
-105 REAQGSGGT
+105 REAQGTGGT
-114 TDVTSDV
+114 TDVPSDV

-126 LSGTAGKVALVNST
+126 LSGTAGKVALVNGT
-140 TALTCAADC
+140 TALSCGADC

-170 TGPAPAPSNTNS
+170 TGPTPGAEQHQLGLAQRQPRQHRQQRRRLHRRRAEPGGL
-182 VSRNAN
+182 R
-188 HDNTANNAADFTAG
+188 HRLHHRHPAADG
-202 APSPVACASAC
+202 DQDHRRDP
-213 TTPPPPPTAVEKTI
+213 
-227 AEIQGPGATSPLAG
+227 GPGRRSPLVG
-241 STVTTKGIVT
+241 GTVTTKGIVT

-266 PGTGGPV
+266 PGTGGAL
-273 DPATDTTSDGVFV
+273 DPATDTTSDGIFV

-291 AFPAAVQV
+291 AFPAAVQI

-308 VTEFFGETEINVAAA
+308 VTEFFGMTEINVAAA
-323 DVVDLGAPPAP
+323 DVTDLGAPPAA

-360 TGDYTVT
+360 SGAFTVT
-367 NTFGTNQ
+367 NTFTTNQ

-388 QRTEVEKPGPAS
+388 QRTEVEKPGPAA

-421 NFLATSNGVLVNG
+421 NFLATSGGLLVNG

-439 YISQTAPVRVGEPA
+439 YISQTAPVRVGEPV

-462 YRNNAWKFQ
+462 FRNNVWKFQ
-471 PTAPVIGPDNTNSP
+471 PTTPVIGPDNANSP
-485 VTFTNTRTAAPNAG
+485 VTFANTRTAAPDSG

-513 LNFFTTLGADTPG
+513 LNYFTTLGADTPG
-526 CIPYKDRDGN
+526 CTAFKDRDGN
-536 GSTVSGGCDPR
+536 GSTVNSGCDPR
-547 GAWDADDFARQQAKI
+547 GAWDSEDFARQQIKI

-606 DVWAANPSSAELPPV
+606 TVWAANPSSAELPPV
-621 DQMDVINSAIIY
+621 ADMDVINSAIIY

-640 VGASRALGTLSSSG
+640 VGASRALGTQSASG
-654 GAFDNAREPLA
+654 GAFDNAREPLG
-665 QIFHPV
+665 QVFHPV
-671 AGGGNFLFVVN
+671 AGGDNFLFVVN

-714 TALRDWVPTVQAG
+714 TALRDWVPTVQADTG

-733 VGDYNSYSQEDPLQ
+733 VGDYNSYGKEDPLQ
-747 VLYSAGYTDA
+747 VLFDAGYTDA
-757 EHQFNH
+757 EQKFNH
-763 GKYSYSF
+763 GEYSYSF

-800 PESVALQYSRWNYEA
+800 PESVALEYSRWNYTA
-815 TDFFQADPYASS
+815 TDFYQADPYASS

-833 LGLTAAA
+833 LGLTASA

-857 QSNGVEAGA
+857 QANGVEAGA

-898 SFIQHDKP
+898 SFIAHDKP

-929 YNDLVNRV
+929 YNDLINRV

-959 VRHAD
+959 VRHAE
-964 DHSAALPETWIKDFS
+964 DHSPALPETWIKDF
-979 GVKVGFI
+979 GDVKVGFI

-993 NELVSPAGIAGLEI
+993 GELVSPAGIAGLEI

-1028 VVLLVHEG
+1028 VILLVHEG
-1036 ADTTALSSATDPA
+1036 AETTALSSATDPA

-1058 ANDNIDAIVSGH
+1058 VNDNIDAIVSGH
-1070 THLAYNHSVTVPDWV
+1070 THLSYNHSVTVPGWV
-1085 AQGRP
+1085 AAGRP

-1113 DSDTDKVVGLQ
+1113 DDSDKVIGLQ

-1147 KAVSDAAVLGAKP
+1147 KAVSDAAVLGAQP

-1165 GPFNRA
+1165 APFNRA
-1171 KTSAGAENRGGESTL
+1171 KLSNGTTENRGGESTL

-1198 EGATTGSAQ
+1198 ESATTGSAQ

-1215 LRADMVGSSSSYP
+1215 LRADMVGSSSTYP

-1238 VQPFANTLVNLKLTG
+1238 VQPFANTLVNEKLTG
-1253 AQLKTA
+1253 AQIKAA

-1269 SRPFLR
+1269 ARPFLR

-1306 DPAASYSVTVNSFLA
+1306 DPAATYSVTVNSFLSS
-1321 AGGDNF
+1321 GGDNF
-1327 GVFAQGTN
+1327 GAFALGTN

-1350 MDKHTPV
+1350 MAAHKTV

-1368 MFPAGAPASYLPGDQ
+1368 MFPAGAPAAYYPGDQ

-1393 TTAADRKDSS
+1393 STAADLKDNS
-1403 VSVKLGNTDLGTFAV
+1403 VTVRLGDTVLGTFGVNNAL
-1418 DNTVGTAV
+1418 GTAI
-1426 TDEYGTASVSFTL
+1426 TDEYGTAGVTFAL
-1439 PAGVPAGQQNLTV
+1439 PAGLPAGAQNLRV
-1452 TGAQTGTTTTV
+1452 TGDQTGTATSVPITIGQLVGTTTTL
-1463 PITIDQLVTTT
+1463 T
-1474 TTLSASAPSQFYGT
+1474 ASAASQFYGT

-1497 VARSDGGSPAG
+1497 VVQSDGGTPSG
-1508 DVRFETSTGTVLAT
+1508 SVRFESGGTVLAT
-1522 VPVSSG
+1522 VPVSEG
-1528 TASYQVPANTPAGTL
+1528 KATYQVPATTPAGTS
-1543 QITATFVPSA
+1543 QITATFVTTVPHV
-1553 TRGVVGSTS
+1553 TGSTS
-1562 SALTFTVNKAVSTTA
+1562 APLTFTVNKAVSTTT

-1602 DGSSPAGDVRFE
+1602 DGSSPAGSVRFE

-1622 TVPVT
+1622 TVAVSAGKAT
-1627 SGTASYQVPATTPA
+1627 YQVPATTAA

-1647 ASFVPADSS
+1647 ATFVPSLPEG
-1656 NVAGSAS
+1656 VVGSTS
-1663 SALAFTVNKAVSTTG
+1663 SALTFTVNKAVSATS
-1678 LTAIGGKVKGSTTKY
+1678 LTATGSKVHGNQY
-1693 QVAMTATVS
+1693 QVQMTATVT
-1702 LNTGKPAVGTVAF
+1702 LNTGQAAAGTVAF
-1715 YLNGVLAGQAQV
+1715 YVNGAVVAQV
-1727 GADGKASFTASAAKG
+1727 QVAAGGKASATAPVAKG
-1742 SVQVRAQF
+1742 TVQVRAQF
-1750 TPADTANHAGSTSPT
+1750 TPADTANHLGSSSPT
-1765 LTVLVK
+1765 LAVAVK